1 MKSHMKNSGIEE
13 IKHLL
18 DQIEGEF
25 DTFRKRE
32 WIDQL
37 HCDAKKIKN
46 NLVRNRLLYFAR
58 EIYDVMF
65 HEIEDVQHFLLTE
78 QTPYKTIPYHDS
90 NKVMVMQIYKVGD
103 YKFRVTFHKDSNG
116 EMTLINDMAIVK

>member
-13 IKHLL
+13 IKQLL

-37 HCDAKKIKN
+37 HCDAKKIKD

-65 HEIEDVQHFLLTE
+65 YEIEDVQHFLLTE
-78 QTPYKTIPYHDS
+78 QTPYKTIPIYG
-90 NKVMVMQIYKVGD
+90 NKEMVMYVYKKSD
-103 YKFRVTFHKDSNG
+103 HKFRVKFHKDSNG
-116 EMTLINDMAIVK
+116 EMTLINNMAIVK